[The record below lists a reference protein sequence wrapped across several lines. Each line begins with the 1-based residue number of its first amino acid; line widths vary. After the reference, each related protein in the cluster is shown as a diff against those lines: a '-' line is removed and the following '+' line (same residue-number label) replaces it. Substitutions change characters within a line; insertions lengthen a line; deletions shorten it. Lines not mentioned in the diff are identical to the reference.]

1 MWKVQTKH
9 SNFLSSSDPTIQ
21 GSEDSRLSTRTT
33 SVYTVHEITK
43 LCNDI
48 TWILLALL
56 CRRHPTAPVF
66 PPQRCHNSST
76 QWWKETPDQCQDSRI
91 SRHLPQNTHDSLG
104 QTSPRPCLAWLAPS
118 SRRGIENCFYFFF
131 LTLSTVICCGFFLVT
146 NVLSLSCFGQKRLLN
161 PLNINVMKI
170 INCQLAYIIWQIA
183 APRTHV
189 GLYAILFPFEANEL
203 ACFFLF

>member
-1 MWKVQTKH
+1 MQTTPNC
-9 SNFLSSSDPTIQ
+9 SCFSPSAMSQLFN
-21 GSEDSRLSTRTT
+21 
-33 SVYTVHEITK
+33 SVVK
-43 LCNDI
+43 G
-48 TWILLALL
+48 
-56 CRRHPTAPVF
+56 
-66 PPQRCHNSST
+66 
-76 QWWKETPDQCQDSRI
+76 TPDQCQDSRI
-91 SRHLPQNTHDSLG
+91 SRHLPQNTYDSLG

-170 INCQLAYIIWQIA
+170 INCQLAYIILQIA